1 MATHK
6 SAEKRARQTIVKT
19 EQNRMHVSRMRTA
32 IRKVEDAVRLK
43 DKVKAMEAFQ
53 AAQPLIVKVG
63 ARHITHK
70 RTASRKVSRLAAQV
84 KSI

>member
-6 SAEKRARQTIVKT
+6 SAEKRARQTLVKT
-19 EQNRMHVSRMRTA
+19 EQNRMHMSKMRTA
-32 IRKVEDAVRLK
+32 VRKVEEAVRLK
-43 DKVKAMEAFQ
+43 DKMKAIEAFQ

-63 ARHITHK
+63 VRHITHK
-70 RTASRKVSRLAAQV
+70 RTASRKVSRLAAQI

>member
-1 MATHK
+1 MATHI
-6 SAEKRARQTIVKT
+6 SAEKRVRQTVLKT
-19 EQNRMHVSRMRTA
+19 EQNRVHVSRMRTA

-43 DKVKAMEAFQ
+43 DKEKAAEAFR
-53 AAQPLIVKVG
+53 AAQPLIIKVG
-63 ARHITHK
+63 ARNITHK